1 MENEDALAQAGRDVR
16 ECEERI
22 ANQVRLV
29 ERLEA
34 RRRWEAADH
43 ARAILADLRE
53 GLEIARTRLRV
64 GQVARDSRS
73 ADA

>member
-43 ARAILADLRE
+43 APSDFSGPPGGAGDCPDPSE
-53 GLEIARTRLRV
+53 SGTSGARFAV
-64 GQVARDSRS
+64 G
-73 ADA
+73 